1 MQPHLLS
8 DGFHCSDMVVSEARL
23 SKSIKAAQDKSVAY
37 LKKWHKE
44 WRPTA

>member
-1 MQPHLLS
+1 MQPHIIT
-8 DGFHCSDMVVSEARL
+8 DGFHCSDMLVSEARL
-23 SKSIKAAQDKSVAY
+23 SKSIKAAQDKAVTY